1 MDWDETRKVMA
12 DVRKTKRKITQK
24 QLADLIP
31 CHQSMVSDHEYG
43 RHVPSLDSL
52 ITWVEALNVTVDVTI
67 ALGRTEYTVT
77 DLKDGQS
84 WT

>member
-1 MDWDETRKVMA
+1 MDWDETRKALA

-24 QLADLIP
+24 QLAESMQ
-31 CHQSMVSDHEYG
+31 CHQSLVSDYEYG
-43 RHVPSLDSL
+43 RHTPGLINLATWLD
-52 ITWVEALNVTVDVTI
+52 ALHVTVDMTI
-67 ALGRTEYTVT
+67 ALGRVEYTII